1 LEITIHQNTP
11 TLGLVPS
18 ELCKVLDNALAWK
31 PPQTCKTEF
40 AFQWTKAAADHNL
53 ATLQKYGFDLA
64 EALDEQ
70 PFSALTVG
78 SEFRA
83 PSVLAPFSQLHPL
96 WPKVSQMLVSGCD
109 YVLLPLT
116 EADRLEDIR
125 ANMMRGNHQSATQ
138 HAERIQQMME
148 SEVTNGWQLIL
159 PLVAI
164 FLLPGAVLGPLG
176 IVSQDT
182 ISELGEIVPKWRLTH
197 DQSFN
202 VIPKTE
208 RSVNDRVIWEELTPC
223 RYGTA
228 LMRYIHLI
236 IVMRAQQPNECI
248 FQTKVDWKSAYRR
261 MHYAVPSAVQS
272 ITRVDE
278 HLLVAL
284 RMTFGGAPNPS
295 QWSDVSELACDLAND
310 LVRHPGWDPLV
321 HSSPHQHLIHNKLE
335 RQPSDVPFAPAK
347 PLFVHVPCDERP
359 KADNFIDDQFLA
371 FLETSAARGSAIL
384 PFIIHL
390 LSRPLATNES
400 ISRDDLL
407 SLKKFMAEAT
417 PDEQKIVLGWLIDTR
432 RLTIALPSHKHI
444 AWIRSIIEMLNST
457 TVLFPDLESL
467 IGRLNH
473 AGFIIPN
480 ARHFLGRL
488 RAAMYLASRKRS
500 ITLTGEQRA
509 DLRIW
514 ILFLDQAARGINLN
528 NLTLRMP
535 DRIVDTD
542 SCEHGIGGMHLTSRF
557 LWRWEIPIFLRQR
570 TSLNS
575 LEFLASFVGVV
586 MEFEYTTVPKQ
597 TCLLVGGDSTTAT
610 GWLRRSNFTDDDPVQ
625 LAVARELATTLI
637 QKDCCL
643 YSQWFPG
650 TDNIVP
656 DSLSRDH
663 HLSDSS
669 LLTLLQSACPTQVPK
684 DFVIRQIP
692 PALVSTMTT
701 WLHNLPAYKLSP
713 KVPHRS
719 KLATGGTTST
729 TSNKSSSTETH
740 SSMSSIDSTDNVCW
754 ERLQLPSDEMVS
766 KHTPMH
772 QKRLLQCLAQS
783 EPPSTLY
790 HRPLNNTSVLAPSM
804 MKTQENWPSFYS
816 AN

>member
-1 LEITIHQNTP
+1 
-11 TLGLVPS
+11 
-18 ELCKVLDNALAWK
+18 
-31 PPQTCKTEF
+31 
-40 AFQWTKAAADHNL
+40 
-53 ATLQKYGFDLA
+53 
-64 EALDEQ
+64 
-70 PFSALTVG
+70 
-78 SEFRA
+78 
-83 PSVLAPFSQLHPL
+83 
-96 WPKVSQMLVSGCD
+96 MLVSGCD
-109 YVLLPLT
+109 YALQPIT

-125 ANMMRGNHQSATQ
+125 ANLMRGNHQSAKQ
-138 HAERIQQMME
+138 HADRIKQMME

-159 PLVAI
+159 PRIAI

-208 RSVNDRVIWEELTPC
+208 RSVNDRVKWEELTPC

-228 LMRYIHLI
+228 LMRYIHV
-236 IVMRAQQPNECI
+236 IVMMRARNPRECI

-272 ITRVDE
+272 ITCVED

-310 LVRHPGWDPLV
+310 LARHPGWDPSV
-321 HSSPHQHLIHNKLE
+321 HFSPHQRLIQGKLD
-335 RQPSDVPFAPAK
+335 RQPPEVPFAPAS
-347 PLFVHVPCDERP
+347 PLFVRVPCDELP
-359 KADNFIDDQFLA
+359 KSENFIDDQFLA
-371 FLETSAARGSAIL
+371 FLETSATRGSAVL
-384 PFIIHL
+384 PFVIHL

-400 ISRDDLL
+400 IARDDLL

-417 PDEQKIVLGWLIDTR
+417 PDEQKTVLGWLIDTR
-432 RLTIALPSHKHI
+432 RLTIALPTHKRI
-444 AWIRSIIEMLNST
+444 AWSRSITAMLDSV

-488 RAAMYLASRKRS
+488 RAAMYLASKKRAVK
-500 ITLTGEQRA
+500 LTQEQRA
-509 DLRIW
+509 DLRLW
-514 ILFLDQAARGINLN
+514 LLFLDQAERGINLN

-535 DRIVDTD
+535 DRIIDTD

-557 LWRWEIPIFLRQR
+557 LWRWEIPVHLRQR

-586 MEFEYTTVPKQ
+586 MEFTHTTVPKQ
-597 TCLLVGGDSTTAT
+597 TCILVGGDSTTAT
-610 GWLRRSNFTDDDPVQ
+610 GWMRRSNFTDDDPVQ
-625 LAVARELATTLI
+625 LAVARELATWLI

-650 TDNIVP
+650 TDNTVP

-663 HLSDSS
+663 HLSDLSI
-669 LLTLLQSACPTQVPK
+669 LTLLQSACPTQVPK
-684 DFVIRQIP
+684 DFEIKQIP
-692 PALVSTMTT
+692 LELVSMMTT
-701 WLHNLPAYKLSP
+701 WLLNLPAYKLSP

-729 TSNKSSSTETH
+729 TSNKSSSTGTH

-754 ERLQLPSDEMVS
+754 EHLQLPSEEMVS

-816 AN
+816 DS